1 MENKCYRIDYNECE
15 INEFFF
21 TPDSDYIWCKDDET
35 AIKDAFEQAK
45 LGIDYA
51 DVGHCDLE
59 IIQIVEVDDESE
71 FYNDKRVIWY

>member
-1 MENKCYRIDYNECE
+1 MENKLYRIDYNECE
-15 INEFFF
+15 IKDFFF
-21 TPDSDYIWCKDDET
+21 TPDSDYIWCADDET
-35 AIKDAFEQAK
+35 AIKEAFEQAK

-51 DVGHCDLE
+51 DVGHCNLE

>member
-1 MENKCYRIDYNECE
+1 MENKCYRIDYKECE
-15 INEFFF
+15 INDFFF
-21 TPDSDYIWCKDDET
+21 TPDSDYIWCTDDET
-35 AIKDAFEQAK
+35 AIKEAFEQAK
-45 LGIDYA
+45 SGIDYA

>member
-1 MENKCYRIDYNECE
+1 MEKKLYRIDYNECE
-15 INEFFF
+15 VNDFWF
-21 TPDSDYIWCKDDET
+21 TPDSDYIWCLTDED
-35 AIKDAFEQAK
+35 AIKESKELAEQ
-45 LGIDYA
+45 GVDYA